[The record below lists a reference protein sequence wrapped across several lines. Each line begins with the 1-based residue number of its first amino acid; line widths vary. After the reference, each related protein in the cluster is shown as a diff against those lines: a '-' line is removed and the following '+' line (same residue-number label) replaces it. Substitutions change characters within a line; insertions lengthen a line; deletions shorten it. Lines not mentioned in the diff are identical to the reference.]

1 MTAGGIDTR
10 VVSHLQF
17 LVWLSP
23 THFYPLVQFIWEV
36 QLVVYSI
43 GWWVKHYLSV
53 TFLPESNGYVFYQQW
68 WLFNTEADY
77 SSESHTDINL
87 FHSGTLAA
95 EITYRAFKLH
105 SNFSLTEMY
114 ISPDHRTFFVYLL
127 SPSHLRHIGLISGVN
142 VLTCFV
148 ALWFAWLFLCVKR
161 NAKTLRLYKSINWLR
176 PERTNCGCENT
187 LKLLRHL

>member
-1 MTAGGIDTR
+1 MHWMTAGGR
-10 VVSHLQF
+10 RQF

-23 THFYPLVQFIWEV
+23 THFYPLVQLIWEV